1 VEPGVQLG
9 SNAQQVDALVPPIS
23 SNVLTHANQ
32 NLSLT
37 LTLTTVARAV
47 QFALPAKSV
56 LAELADAQLITF

>member
-1 VEPGVQLG
+1 
-9 SNAQQVDALVPPIS
+9 VDALVPPIS

-56 LAELADAQLITF
+56 LAELADAQLIIF